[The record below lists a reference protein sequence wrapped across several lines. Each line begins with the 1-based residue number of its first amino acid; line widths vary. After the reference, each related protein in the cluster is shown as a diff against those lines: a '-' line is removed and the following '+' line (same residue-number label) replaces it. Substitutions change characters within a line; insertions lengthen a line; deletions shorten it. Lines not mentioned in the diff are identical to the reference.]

1 MDQGDLAARFAK
13 DGYVVVPGFR
23 DADAISALRARAEA
37 IVDDFNPDE
46 AKTIFSTVEESHR
59 ADEYFLSSGDK
70 IRCFFEDGALDET
83 GALKV
88 EKSKAINK
96 IGHAMHDLDP
106 TFESFS
112 HGSDLA
118 RMAEIAGLQKPQIW
132 QSMFIFKQ
140 PSIGGE
146 VGWHQDATYLVD
158 DPISVTGFW
167 FALEDADRT
176 NGCLWVQPGGHR
188 SPLRK
193 RFLVGPDGIGRD
205 EMLDDT
211 PWPMAGT
218 GDAVPVEVKAGTL
231 VMFKGLLPHYSA
243 PNLSPR
249 SRHAYTLHAVD
260 GRSDWHEGNWIKRAM
275 PARGFV

>member
-1 MDQGDLAARFAK
+1 
-13 DGYVVVPGFR
+13 
-23 DADAISALRARAEA
+23 
-37 IVDDFNPDE
+37 
-46 AKTIFSTVEESHR
+46 
-59 ADEYFLSSGDK
+59 
-70 IRCFFEDGALDET
+70 
-83 GALKV
+83 
-88 EKSKAINK
+88 
-96 IGHAMHDLDP
+96 
-106 TFESFS
+106 
-112 HGSDLA
+112 
-118 RMAEIAGLQKPQIW
+118 
-132 QSMFIFKQ
+132 
-140 PSIGGE
+140 
-146 VGWHQDATYLVD
+146 
-158 DPISVTGFW
+158 
-167 FALEDADRT
+167 
-176 NGCLWVQPGGHR
+176 
-188 SPLRK
+188 LRK